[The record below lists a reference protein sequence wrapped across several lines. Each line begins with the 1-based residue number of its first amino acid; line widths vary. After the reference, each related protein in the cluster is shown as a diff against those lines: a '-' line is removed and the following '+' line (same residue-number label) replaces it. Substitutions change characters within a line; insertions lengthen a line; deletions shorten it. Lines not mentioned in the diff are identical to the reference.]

1 MAATNPEMIDDVAE
15 EVTGGPQVGERAPE
29 FLIATASGR
38 LPLGAVAARAGKLV
52 LASQDS
58 YRYHGT

>member
-1 MAATNPEMIDDVAE
+1 MAVTNRELLDDV
-15 EVTGGPQVGERAPE
+15 EVTDGPQVGERAPE
-29 FLIATASGR
+29 FLIDTPSGR
-38 LPLGAVAARAGKLV
+38 LPLRAVAARAGKLV